1 MGSRINIS
9 HDQVRAT
16 YLATGSL
23 KEAARLHG
31 IKEVTVRQWARRELW
46 ETSATAEKLAS
57 RIEEIQAVKRENAHP
72 DSVTICNAS
81 DALANSLH
89 DNKEKFQTAMSLGL
103 TKAANALQN
112 MDELSTLENSRR
124 MVDLATAGK
133 TIFGIGNESDRASLQ
148 VNVLSLG
155 LEALSLVK

>member
-1 MGSRINIS
+1 
-9 HDQVRAT
+9 
-16 YLATGSL
+16 
-23 KEAARLHG
+23 
-31 IKEVTVRQWARRELW
+31 
-46 ETSATAEKLAS
+46 
-57 RIEEIQAVKRENAHP
+57 
-72 DSVTICNAS
+72 
-81 DALANSLH
+81 
-89 DNKEKFQTAMSLGL
+89 MSLGL